1 MVNTK
6 LSWIVENKNKD
17 ILNIM
22 VYMNTQLSFIYY
34 FNWMVNI
41 FSYVK
46 YSEASFP
53 MTGQYTALLLLTSV
67 IWVLLWLGYRQNKIN
82 DEIKKKEKEERIN
95 AKTERRRKLESLY
108 PNKKSS
114 F

>member
-1 MVNTK
+1 MVN
-6 LSWIVENKNKD
+6 L
-17 ILNIM
+17 
-22 VYMNTQLSFIYY
+22 
-34 FNWMVNI
+34 

-53 MTGQYTALLLLTSV
+53 MTSQYVALLLITTF
-67 IWVLLWLGYRQNKIN
+67 IWILLWFGYRQNKIN

-108 PNKKSS
+108 PNRKGN

>member
-1 MVNTK
+1 
-6 LSWIVENKNKD
+6 
-17 ILNIM
+17 
-22 VYMNTQLSFIYY
+22 
-34 FNWMVNI
+34 MVNI

-108 PNKKSS
+108 PNRKNS

>member
-1 MVNTK
+1 MVN
-6 LSWIVENKNKD
+6 L
-17 ILNIM
+17 L
-22 VYMNTQLSFIYY
+22 
-34 FNWMVNI
+34 
-41 FSYVK
+41 SYVK

-53 MTGQYTALLLLTSV
+53 MTSQYMALLLITTF
-67 IWVLLWLGYRQNKIN
+67 IWILLWFGYRQNKIN

-108 PNKKSS
+108 PNRKGN

>member
-1 MVNTK
+1 MS
-6 LSWIVENKNKD
+6 L
-17 ILNIM
+17 
-22 VYMNTQLSFIYY
+22 
-34 FNWMVNI
+34 I

-53 MTGQYTALLLLTSV
+53 MTSQYTFLLLITSF

-95 AKTERRRKLESLY
+95 AKVQRRKKLESLY
-108 PNKKSS
+108 PTNKKTV
-114 F
+114 